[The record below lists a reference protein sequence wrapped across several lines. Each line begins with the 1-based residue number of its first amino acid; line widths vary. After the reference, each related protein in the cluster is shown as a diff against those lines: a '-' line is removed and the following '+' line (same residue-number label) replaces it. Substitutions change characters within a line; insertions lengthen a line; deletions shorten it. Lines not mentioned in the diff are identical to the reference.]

1 MQTLNDYKIIFSLV
15 TIRETSLKP
24 LLYSAIY
31 IKTKRFCI
39 KIIII
44 IYLIL
49 SINAIKSLKVKGKGL

>member
-1 MQTLNDYKIIFSLV
+1 MLNNYKMIFSLK
-15 TIRETSLKP
+15 IKREISLKP